1 MSSNEPLD
9 RYLRVRRRSLALC
22 APLER
27 EDYTLQSMPDA
38 SPALWH
44 LAHTTWFF
52 ETFVVAPSGVRYE
65 KPPEVFRHLFN
76 SYYNG
81 VGDAY
86 ARDRRGLITRP
97 TVPEVIAYREHIDDA
112 VASLLT
118 SPDADASL
126 GALVLLG
133 THHEEQHQELLLT
146 DLLHAW
152 SFSPVAPAY
161 TDEARSMEPARP
173 QRWREVDEAIVVIG
187 HRGDEGFCFDN
198 EGPAHRALVP
208 AHAMADRLVTN
219 GEYAAFVA
227 DDGYRRPELWLSEG
241 WATVQR
247 EQWQHPLYW
256 RRAGSDWRRFGLDGE
271 HALDVGAPVTQLSY
285 FEADAYARWAGARL
299 PTEFEWE
306 RHASAEWDAAGDAHC
321 WEGAHGVPKPASEQD
336 AQWCGAAWEW
346 TSSSYAAYPGY
357 RPVEGTLGEY
367 NGKFMCNQYV
377 LRGGSC
383 ATPRDHVRATY
394 RNFFPTDAR
403 WQFAGLRLCRDLR

>member
-1 MSSNEPLD
+1 MSSNKPLD
-9 RYLRVRRRSLALC
+9 RFLRVRRRTAALC
-22 APLER
+22 EPLER

-52 ETFVVAPSGVRYE
+52 ETFVVAPSGIAYE
-65 KPPEVFRHLFN
+65 RPPAVFRHLFN

-81 VGDAY
+81 VGDVY
-86 ARDRRGLITRP
+86 PRERRGLITRP
-97 TVPEVIAYREHIDDA
+97 TVSDVLEYRARIDEA
-112 VASLLT
+112 VATLLA
-118 SPDADASL
+118 SDADPAI
-126 GALVLLG
+126 GELVILG

-152 SFSPVAPAY
+152 SFSPVRPRYTDRMRSMVTARPVAWLE
-161 TDEARSMEPARP
+161 TDEAIAT
-173 QRWREVDEAIVVIG
+173 IG
-187 HRGDEGFCFDN
+187 HRPEAGFAFDN
-198 EGPAHRALVP
+198 EGPVHRVLHP
-208 AHAMADRLVTN
+208 AHAIADRLVTN
-219 GEYAAFVA
+219 GEFATFIA

-247 EQWQHPLYW
+247 EQWAHPLYW
-256 RRAGSDWRRFGLDGE
+256 RATEDGWRRFGLDGE
-271 HALDVGAPVTQLSY
+271 HALDEGAPVTQLSY

-306 RHASAEWDAAGDAHC
+306 AHAARRWSDQDGRHC
-321 WEGAHGVPKPASEQD
+321 IEGSSGVPQPAGVD
-336 AQWCGAAWEW
+336 DPQWCGAAWEW
-346 TSSSYAAYPGY
+346 TSSSYGAYPGY
-357 RPVEGTLGEY
+357 RPAEGALGEY

-383 ATPRDHVRATY
+383 VTSRDHVRATY

-403 WQFAGLRLCRDLR
+403 WQFSGLRLCRDLR